1 MSVIKCEDLSFA
13 YGTQR
18 VLEGVSFHIEK
29 GEKIGIIGLNGSGK
43 STLLRLMIG
52 LLKAESGTMHVLGMP
67 VQRENLKALHRRVG
81 YVFQNVDEQLF
92 MPTVYDD
99 IAFGLK
105 GTASADTVKESVESI
120 LKRFHI
126 MHLRDKAP
134 FQLSGGE
141 KRAVAIATV
150 MVMAPEIVLM
160 DEPTE
165 GLDARMRRKMTAF
178 VKASP
183 ETFVIS
189 SHDSAFIRDICHR
202 VIVLKAGHLIRID
215 TPEVLFN
222 DFDFLE
228 ANELI

>member
-67 VQRENLKALHRRVG
+67 VQRKNLKALHRRVG

-105 GTASADTVKESVESI
+105 GILPVDKVSESVEAI

-189 SHDSAFIRDICHR
+189 SHDSTFIRDICDR

-215 TPEVLFN
+215 TPEVLFD

>member
-1 MSVIKCEDLSFA
+1 MSAIKCEGVTFA
-13 YGTQR
+13 YGAQR
-18 VLEGVSFHIEK
+18 VLDAISFQIEK

-43 STLLRLMIG
+43 STLLRLIIG
-52 LLKAESGTMHVLGMP
+52 LLDAADGTIEVMGTP
-67 VQRENLKALHRRVG
+67 VSRKYLKALHRHVG

-92 MPTVYDD
+92 MPTVYED

-105 GTASADTVKESVESI
+105 GAVASEAVEARVSAI
-120 LKRFHI
+120 LQRFNI
-126 MHLRDKAP
+126 AHLREKAP

-141 KRAVAIATV
+141 KRAVAIAGV
-150 MVMAPEIVLM
+150 MVMSPEIVLM

-178 VKASP
+178 VSNSP

-189 SHDSAFIRDICHR
+189 SHDIAFVQAVCDR
-202 VIVLKAGHLIRID
+202 VMVLKEGKLIRMDVPEAIFSD
-215 TPEVLFN
+215 TV
-222 DFDFLE
+222 FLE